1 MNPPLNI
8 LAPGPWDTFA
18 AYSGLHAIAL
28 AVCAVLIAT
37 PSLLGRALTKDGELT
52 LRRAL
57 AALAVCYWLAY
68 NIWWNWHG
76 LDPRTG
82 LPLQIC
88 DLNGLLAPFA
98 LLMRQRW
105 ARATLY
111 FWTAALTVQAFI
123 QPALT
128 VGPASPIFWAFWIAH
143 SIIAASAVYDIV
155 VLGFRPTWRDLGR
168 AVIASA
174 VYVAVVMPV
183 DVVLGANYGFL
194 GNPAAPSEVPP
205 FIDALSPWPLRAIIV
220 IALAPLG
227 FTVVLLPWL
236 IVARR
241 VAQLGAR
248 GWNAAKP

>member
-18 AYSGLHAIAL
+18 PYSGLHAIAF
-28 AVCAVLIAT
+28 AICAVLIAA
-37 PSLLGRALTKDGELT
+37 PSLIGRTLSESAELN
-52 LRRAL
+52 LRRGL
-57 AALAVCYWLAY
+57 ATFAVCYWIAY

-88 DLNGLLAPFA
+88 DVNGLLAPLV
-98 LLMRQRW
+98 LLTRWRW
-105 ARATLY
+105 AQATLY
-111 FWTAALTVQAFI
+111 FWTAALTLQAFI

-128 VGPASPIFWAFWIAH
+128 AGPGSPVFWAFWIAH
-143 SIIAASAVYDIV
+143 TIIFASAVYDIV

-183 DVVLGANYGFL
+183 DVALGANYGFL
-194 GNPAAPSEVPP
+194 GNPADPSEVPP
-205 FIDALSPWPLRAIIV
+205 FIDALGPWPLRAIIV
-220 IALAPLG
+220 IALTPIGFVIVLSPSLIVRARAPLQTAG
-227 FTVVLLPWL
+227 TKP
-236 IVARR
+236 
-241 VAQLGAR
+241 LGSS
-248 GWNAAKP
+248 